1 MTDDD
6 TGTQSLYGRLDP
18 EQVGAFGL
26 KVWQYKQGELVSLMI
41 HLGDRLGIYR
51 TLQGRGPVTVAELA
65 EVSGL
70 KERWLLEWLRGQ
82 TAAGLIE
89 YHGAENG
96 GEPRFELTDVGA
108 AVLADEEGSV
118 AFAGGAFG
126 YPPSH
131 DVIDGLAEAFQTRCW
146 SLLSAA
152 RTLRRP
158 SHRADARAVDP
169 VRRWCPRI
177 IPALDGVEE
186 RLRAGID
193 VVDVGCGGRRGRC
206 SRWRAPFRRRASSA
220 TTRPSMRSRLPVSAL
235 GKPEWT
241 TSNGGSRAA
250 RICRRRRPSTWS

>member
-6 TGTQSLYGRLDP
+6 SGTQSLYGRLDP

-65 EVSGL
+65 EASGL

-96 GEPRFELTDVGA
+96 GEPRFELSDVGA

-131 DVIDGLAEAFQTRCW
+131 DVIDGGGSVRDRCRP
-146 SLLSAA
+146 LLSAA
-152 RTLRRP
+152 RTLCRP

-169 VRRWCPRI
+169 P
-177 IPALDGVEE
+177 G
-186 RLRAGID
+186 AG
-193 VVDVGCGGRRGRC
+193 
-206 SRWRAPFRRRASSA
+206 
-220 TTRPSMRSRLPVSAL
+220 
-235 GKPEWT
+235 
-241 TSNGGSRAA
+241 AA
-250 RICRRRRPSTWS
+250 DHSGA